1 MTDFNSKE
9 SQQMVGA
16 ASKESHR
23 LSYRE
28 VETSLSAADEAP
40 S

>member
-1 MTDFNSKE
+1 MTDSNAKE

-16 ASKESHR
+16 ASKESHGP
-23 LSYRE
+23 SYRE
-28 VETSLSAADEAP
+28 VETPLSAADEAP